1 VGIIKDEK
9 GNEVSDKVIFV
20 RGRNRRSQWLALI
33 STDTEL
39 ANEEIIRIYG
49 KCWDIG
55 VFFKMYKTSYL
66 KLQKEFQGHS
76 YDCMVIHTAIVF
88 LRYFM
93 LALESCNNKDL
104 LT

>member
-1 VGIIKDEK
+1 
-9 GNEVSDKVIFV
+9 
-20 RGRNRRSQWLALI
+20 
-33 STDTEL
+33 
-39 ANEEIIRIYG
+39 
-49 KCWDIG
+49 
-55 VFFKMYKTSYL
+55 MYKTYL